1 MNKLKSRIQLL
12 SLFSIFFVY
21 SAIKALFNNNP
32 SEFFIWLLITAIYIV
47 SLVILYF
54 VVKNW
59 QKEQTI

>member
-32 SEFFIWLLITAIYIV
+32 NEFFIWLLITAVYIV